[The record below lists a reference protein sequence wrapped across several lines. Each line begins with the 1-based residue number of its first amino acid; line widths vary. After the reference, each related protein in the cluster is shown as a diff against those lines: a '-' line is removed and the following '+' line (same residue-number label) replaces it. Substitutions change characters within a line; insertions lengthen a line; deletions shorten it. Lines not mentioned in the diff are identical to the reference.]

1 MLHKGVIQ
9 WTGPVAQMDASGDAH
24 VEQFINGS
32 AEGPIE
38 AVR

>member
-1 MLHKGVIQ
+1 MLHAGKVR
-9 WTGPVAQMDASGDAH
+9 WSGPVAQMDNSGDPYLH
-24 VEQFINGS
+24 QFITGS